1 MSESQS
7 LKDRRI
13 GDPYLDRRLGDD
25 RRKINNLEF
34 FEHGGIERRS
44 WVESRQDEN
53 HSVQSVNGSQWSNVC
68 P

>member
-13 GDPYLDRRLGDD
+13 GDPYLDGRLGDD

-44 WVESRQDEN
+44 WVESRQDGN

>member
-34 FEHGGIERRS
+34 IEHGGIERRS
-44 WVESRQDEN
+44 WVESRQDGN